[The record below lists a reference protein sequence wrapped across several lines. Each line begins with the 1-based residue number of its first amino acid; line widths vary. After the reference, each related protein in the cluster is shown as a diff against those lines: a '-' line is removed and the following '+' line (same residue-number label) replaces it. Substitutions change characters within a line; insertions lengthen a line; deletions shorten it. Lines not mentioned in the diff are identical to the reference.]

1 MTGQTCLGTFI
12 RSHKTTRQATHRIML
27 VTDVY
32 TSNIISCKHERI
44 HLDKC
49 SPSFCFIRM
58 TCHEAT
64 CHRISSPTQ
73 VRWLRHIWGL
83 RPSLSF
89 ASTEAPDFSSS
100 ATTSTWPFSAA
111 QCSGVPPRGGGHGA
125 RPGGG
130 SAGPS
135 FRAHCTRPGSSQ
147 K

>member
-1 MTGQTCLGTFI
+1 MAL
-12 RSHKTTRQATHRIML
+12 SSEVTRQQDKQLIESCLSLMSIPATSFHANR
-27 VTDVY
+27 
-32 TSNIISCKHERI
+32 KRI

-73 VRWLRHIWGL
+73 VRWLRQLWGL

-100 ATTSTWPFSAA
+100 ATTSTWPFIAA
-111 QCSGVPPRGGGHGA
+111 PCSGVPPRGGGHGA
-125 RPGGG
+125 RPGRG
-130 SAGPS
+130 SSGPS